1 LKAFVALNTVPP
13 WPACVLPSRCSPGRR
28 RVPFVVPTLL
38 LVGERDAAIPTR
50 AVREQAAR
58 AGALELEL
66 VPEAGHFI
74 ADEKPEL
81 VAGRTLAFFRP

>member
-1 LKAFVALNTVPP
+1 MALNTVPP

-28 RVPFVVPTLL
+28 RVPLEVPTLL

-66 VPEAGHFI
+66 VPEAGHFN

-81 VAGRTLAFFRP
+81 VTDRTPAFFRP